1 MKQQFKLSTE
11 TIKCRNMKRGGGRQW
26 GVQTEQRIILEQTRR
41 LVGQNKLSLL
51 SSGTYNGW
59 SRETGHSRTSEEL
72 N

>member
-1 MKQQFKLSTE
+1 MKQQFKLRTE
-11 TIKCRNMKRGGGRQW
+11 TIKCRNMKREGGAAV
-26 GVQTEQRIILEQTRR
+26 GVQTEQGIILEQTRR

>member
-1 MKQQFKLSTE
+1 MKQQFKLRTE
-11 TIKCRNMKRGGGRQW
+11 TIKCRNMKRGEAV
-26 GVQTEQRIILEQTRR
+26 GVQTEQGIILEQTRR

>member
-1 MKQQFKLSTE
+1 MSQYEK
-11 TIKCRNMKRGGGRQW
+11 GGGGDQW
-26 GVQTEQRIILEQTRR
+26 GYKTEQGIILEQTRR